1 MKELDWHGGHGRRVT
16 NWCNPFT
23 GPPYFLAIECKVRNE
38 ITNRQ
43 RNAKST
49 RPYRVEARSN
59 LGVFGTEN
67 LRRLYKRRSLAN
79 GNNEP
84 PSGHATTYNKAT
96 RGVTNAVAWCRQQ

>member
-1 MKELDWHGGHGRRVT
+1 MKSLDSHGGHGRRVT

-23 GPPYFLAIECKVRNE
+23 GPPYSFAIKCKFKFKNE
-38 ITNRQ
+38 TTHRQ

-49 RPYRVEARSN
+49 RPYRMEARSN

-67 LRRLYKRRSLAN
+67 LRRLFKRRSLAN

-84 PSGHATTYNKAT
+84 PNYRHAATYHQTT
-96 RGVTNAVAWCRQQ
+96 RGSTDAVAWC

>member
-1 MKELDWHGGHGRRVT
+1 MKSMDNNGGHGRRVT

-23 GPPYFLAIECKVRNE
+23 GPPYSFATECKFINE
-38 ITNRQ
+38 INYRQ

-49 RPYRVEARSN
+49 RPYRVETRSN

-67 LRRLYKRRSLAN
+67 LRRLFKRRSLAN

-84 PSGHATTYNKAT
+84 PDHRHAATYHQTT
-96 RGVTNAVAWCRQQ
+96 RGFTDAVAWC